1 MSLVGHFKSST
12 RSKTYHKGEQ
22 SWGFSRR
29 LSKFVISSPSAS
41 LHSATVVCIFKS
53 SSLSDLSQ
61 PSFPR
66 SPIKTLEVYIS
77 SPSTLLG
84 SILSIIITH
93 YFGLY
98 FQNPN
103 GIMAPRI
110 QVQPEETLR
119 TIQNI
124 LKRRYDSNRIM
135 KEREKEMLSGEEYQL
150 MEVDLNKKSF
160 LQPTTGLRQYQGQ
173 HLLYNKTK
181 YYGLNYR
188 IR

>member
-1 MSLVGHFKSST
+1 MSLMSLVGHFKSST

-22 SWGFSRR
+22 SWVFTRR
-29 LSKFVISSPSAS
+29 LSKFIISSPPSAS

-66 SPIKTLEVYIS
+66 SPIKTLEVYSIFRHHQH
-77 SPSTLLG
+77 LLG
-84 SILSIIITH
+84 SILSIIVTH

-150 MEVDLNKKSF
+150 IEVDLNKKS
-160 LQPTTGLRQYQGQ
+160 LQPTTGLRQYQG
-173 HLLYNKTK
+173 
-181 YYGLNYR
+181 
-188 IR
+188 